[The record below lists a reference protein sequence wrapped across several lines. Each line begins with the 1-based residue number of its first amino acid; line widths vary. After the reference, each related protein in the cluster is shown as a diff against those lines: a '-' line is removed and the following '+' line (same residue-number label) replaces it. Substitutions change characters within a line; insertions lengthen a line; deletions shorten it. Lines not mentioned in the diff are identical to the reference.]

1 MNKMLAFLRRD
12 WQSMVSYRFR
22 FILQFL
28 GIGFTVVFLFF
39 VGRTFRGGFSVE
51 LERYGNDYFAFAILG
66 MTLSTFVSTGLYSF
80 SSQIRNAQIEGT
92 LEALLMT
99 PNSVYTILI
108 GNSLWSFLKSFL
120 ESIFLL
126 GVSLILLKLT
136 ADATQIAL
144 LLLLLI
150 LTFGAFISVGLV
162 SASFTLVFK
171 QGNPINAFFG
181 ASSYFLGGLLFPVEV
196 MPRGIQWIS
205 KMLPLTHASRTVRE
219 ILLVGPQDRRI
230 VPSLLFLLI
239 FTALVG
245 PLSLYIFHHALKRA
259 KKDGSLVQY

>member
-1 MNKMLAFLRRD
+1 MNKMLAFLKRD
-12 WQSMVSYRFR
+12 WQSMLSYRFR
-22 FILQFL
+22 FILQL
-28 GIGFTVVFLFF
+28 IGILLTVLFLFF
-39 VGRTFRGGFSVE
+39 VGKTFSGGFSIQ

-66 MTLSTFVSTGLYSF
+66 MALSTFVSTGLYSF
-80 SSQIRNAQIEGT
+80 SSQIRNAQVQGT
-92 LEALLMT
+92 LEALLIT

-108 GNSLWSFLKSFL
+108 GNSLWSFLKSFF
-120 ESIFLL
+120 ESFFLI
-126 GVSLILLKLT
+126 GVSILILKLSV
-136 ADATQIAL
+136 DPGQVAL
-144 LLLLLI
+144 LFISLV

-196 MPRGIQWIS
+196 MPKGIQWIS
-205 KMLPLTHASRTVRE
+205 KLLPLTHSSKIVRE
-219 ILLVGPQDRRI
+219 ILLVSPQDRQI
-230 VPSLLFLLI
+230 LTSLLFLFL

>member
-22 FILQFL
+22 FFLQL
-28 GIGFTVVFLFF
+28 VGIMLTVLFLFF
-39 VGRTFRGGFSVE
+39 VGETFRGGFSLQ

-66 MTLSTFVSTGLYSF
+66 MALSTFVSTGLYSF
-80 SSQIRNAQIEGT
+80 SSQIRNAQVQGT

-108 GNSLWSFLKSFL
+108 GNSLWSFLRSFFESFL
-120 ESIFLL
+120 LIGVSIIILKLSVDLTQFLL
-126 GVSLILLKLT
+126 LT
-136 ADATQIAL
+136 AS
-144 LLLLLI
+144 LI
-150 LTFGAFISVGLV
+150 LTFCAFISVGLV

-181 ASSYFLGGLLFPVEV
+181 ASSYLLGGLLFPVEV

-205 KMLPLTHASRTVRE
+205 QLLPLTHSSRIVRE
-219 ILLVGPQDRRI
+219 ILLVGAEDRQI
-230 VPSLLFLLI
+230 MTSLLFLI
-239 FTALVG
+239 FFTAVVG
-245 PLSLYIFHHALKRA
+245 PLSLFIFHHALKRA